1 MKFDQDLHLEY
12 SCIFPLAGGLP
23 QCANEPN
30 RPLLFASGASALR
43 PLSCARTTHAPII
56 TNHDLSS
63 DLFDSHLDLDT
74 CLDTESRRH
83 IGMLGVPC
91 RRPDDC
97 A

>member
-1 MKFDQDLHLEY
+1 MNQTAL
-12 SCIFPLAGGLP
+12 SSSPAV
-23 QCANEPN
+23 
-30 RPLLFASGASALR
+30 PLLFVHFHVR
-43 PLSCARTTHAPII
+43 EQHTHLSSPIMI
-56 TNHDLSS
+56 LSS